1 MQILLKIAYVIGGL
15 GDHFWKTV
23 RLTLMF
29 RLSLKI
35 KGIDRYV

>member
-1 MQILLKIAYVIGGL
+1 MQILLKIAYVIGL